1 MAEVAAEAAVDALIG
16 GGGRWE
22 SVRKMNLG
30 SKSGWP
36 YRHLLQSK

>member
-30 SKSGWP
+30 PKSIWP
-36 YRHLLQSK
+36 YRHLLRSK